1 MSRNNK
7 IHSSGSQ
14 HDEIMSSSNNSG
26 KLIITIGPQCAG
38 KTTYLSS
45 RSIGGSSQGR
55 SNTDQSLPPI
65 MDVCLDDQKG
75 IYHTCPIDIFL
86 NPSSNNNNNNDDKN
100 EVFLKQDLYGKSVRE
115 RLTQPNMSEMRI
127 VLECIKSLEENPE
140 KELNR
145 NELMKSFS
153 DISSSIRND
162 FLRSK
167 LEFPNDLLRDMVDAL
182 ISVSKDLVL
191 KEKQKNGRGGKM
203 KLMEKEVVDLFV
215 VEAIFREPDKALDK
229 AIDRLKN
236 EIMMSVGDVA
246 WGNTNT
252 RPREYEKALEFAQ
265 LSNRSVHFVV
275 FDVSSNN
282 NNNNNT
288 ATQEEQEEER
298 DACGI
303 QKIINRKQLLERNIC
318 RFCKTGRYIEVKSI
332 DSAISRVSDL
342 TRAALT
348 ETSKRRRSKKGNTNN
363 ELYFDQALASL
374 AGFEMD
380 NDRKIVRRF
389 GDAKDLQQQQQRS
402 NNQRGGGGGRRRPSS
417 PSRGRRPSNNNYREG
432 GGRGGNGHQ
441 GRGGPPRSYNNRN
454 NNERWN
460 YDNRRDNRGG
470 SRRDDNDNYNRN
482 YDNNRRHNQ
491 NNNDR
496 NWNNRNNGGG
506 YNNRNDYIRDND
518 EDQRKRSRNY

>member
-7 IHSSGSQ
+7 ISSSGSQ
-14 HDEIMSSSNNSG
+14 HDEIMSSSNGG

-55 SNTDQSLPPI
+55 SNSDQSLPI
-65 MDVCLDDQKG
+65 MDICLDDQKG
-75 IYHTCPIDIFL
+75 IYHTCPIDLFL
-86 NPSSNNNNNNDDKN
+86 NPSSNNNNNNEDKN
-100 EVFLKQDLYGKSVRE
+100 EVFLKQELYGKSVRE

-140 KELNR
+140 KELDR

-191 KEKQKNGRGGKM
+191 KEKQKNGGGGKIQ
-203 KLMEKEVVDLFV
+203 LMEKEAVDLFV

-265 LSNRSVHFVV
+265 LSNCSVHFVV
-275 FDVSSNN
+275 FDVPSN

-288 ATQEEQEEER
+288 AIQEEQEEK

-303 QKIINRKQLLERNIC
+303 QKIINRKQLLERNIN

-342 TRAALT
+342 TRAALS
-348 ETSKRRRSKKGNTNN
+348 EASKRRSKGNTN
-363 ELYFDQALASL
+363 ELCFEQALASL

-389 GDAKDLQQQQQRS
+389 GDAKDLQQQQQRGG
-402 NNQRGGGGGRRRPSS
+402 NQRGGGGRRRPPS
-417 PSRGRRPSNNNYREG
+417 PPRGRRPSNNNYREG
-432 GGRGGNGHQ
+432 GRGGYGHQ

-454 NNERWN
+454 NNEGWN

-482 YDNNRRHNQ
+482 YDNNRRHHQ

-506 YNNRNDYIRDND
+506 YNNRNDYNRDSD